1 MIDITI
7 QDSSGHEDTHHLTI
21 NIINVNEYS
30 PVFTRTVYDAGEL
43 AENSLGGTVVA
54 TVSASDADAGDLGNI
69 EYAIDEEPSRTFFKV
84 FHFYLI
90 FKFKNVAWCKP
101 SCNGKE
107 SGCSKCVFFRFISG
121 RHCVFQS
128 IANLLIQFNSSIS
141 LL

>member
-1 MIDITI
+1 MFIFFSSPMIVIII
-7 QDSSGHEDTHHLTI
+7 QDSSGHEDTHQLTI

-84 FHFYLI
+84 FHFFLI
-90 FKFKNVAWCKP
+90 FKFVVVFNVP
-101 SCNGKE
+101 
-107 SGCSKCVFFRFISG
+107 
-121 RHCVFQS
+121 S
-128 IANLLIQFNSSIS
+128 IARSFRDGTPIYCPLRRT
-141 LL
+141 